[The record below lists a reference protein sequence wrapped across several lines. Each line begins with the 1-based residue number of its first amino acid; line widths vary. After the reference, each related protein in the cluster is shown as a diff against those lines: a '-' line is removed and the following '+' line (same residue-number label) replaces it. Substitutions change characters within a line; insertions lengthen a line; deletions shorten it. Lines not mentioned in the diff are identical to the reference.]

1 MKIGSAGINMIK
13 RFEGSKLTTYVCEG
27 GKKTIGYGHTKT
39 AKTGMTITQ
48 QQAEDLLISD
58 LKFFE
63 QKVSEMVKT
72 KITQN
77 QFDALVSFCY
87 NVGSGNLQTST
98 LLRKLN
104 AGDYPGA
111 AEEFPRW
118 NRAGGKVLNGLI
130 KRREAEKELFLK

>member
-1 MKIGSAGINMIK
+1 
-13 RFEGSKLTTYVCEG
+13 L
-27 GKKTIGYGHTKT
+27 KK
-39 AKTGMTITQ
+39 
-48 QQAEDLLISD
+48 DLLR
-58 LKFFE
+58 FE
-63 QKVSEMVKT
+63 QKVLQLVIVKIN
-72 KITQN
+72 KN

-87 NVGSGNLQTST
+87 NCGSGNLQTST